1 MLDTMPRLTASS
13 ASSRAVQ
20 CVTGRPHSSGLFWQ
34 ARATI
39 WQSCSGVNVAGA
51 PLRSRSSSN
60 SVSFC
65 VHTDSSQSE
74 PLASHS
80 G

>member
-1 MLDTMPRLTASS
+1 MLGTICRWTASS

-20 CVTGRPHSSGLFWQ
+20 CVTGRWQSSGRFSQ

-39 WQSCSGVNVAGA
+39 WQSCSGLNFGGA

-60 SVSFC
+60 AAIFS
-65 VHTDSSQSE
+65 VHTDSSQS
-74 PLASHS
+74 PPWASQAT
-80 G
+80 